1 MKRYGLWI
9 MRQTATALLIIGL
22 GLTGNALAAEKLTEI
37 AADVFAYV
45 DTRNMSAQNSFGAN
59 AGIIIGRDGILVVDT
74 LISSREA
81 QRFLKDIRL
90 ISDKPIRYVVN
101 THHHLDHAFGNGDF
115 ARQGAVVI
123 SQLNDAA
130 NLKIHGQAALGNA
143 GEYGLTPQEMEG
155 TEIVL
160 PALAFGDRLDIDLG
174 DRTVQLLYTGV
185 SHTEGSILVYLPESK
200 ILFAGDILFTG
211 YHPYLGEGNIEE
223 WVKVLDRIAAMDADK
238 IIPGHGPVSTKKDV
252 RDMREYLIAFDKKA
266 RELTATSRDA
276 GQVAAEMGKIL
287 PPKAEGEGLIRMSI
301 ERKYLRPETL
311 PALK

>member
-1 MKRYGLWI
+1 MKRYGIGIL
-9 MRQTATALLIIGL
+9 RQAVTALLIIGL
-22 GLTGNALAAEKLTEI
+22 VHTGTALAAESLTEI
-37 AADVFAYV
+37 SANVYAYV

-90 ISDKPIRYVVN
+90 ITDKPIRYVVN
-101 THHHLDHAFGNGDF
+101 THYHLDHAFGNADF
-115 ARQGAVVI
+115 AREGAVVI
-123 SQLNDAA
+123 SQLKDAA
-130 NLKIHGQAALGNA
+130 NLKTHGQSALGNA
-143 GEYGLTPQEMEG
+143 KEYGLTEQDMEG

-174 DRTVQLLYTGV
+174 DRTVQLIYTGV

-252 RDMREYLIAFDKKA
+252 RDMKEYLIAFDKKA
-266 RELTATSRDA
+266 RELTATSQDA

-301 ERKYLRPETL
+301 EQKYLPQ
-311 PALK
+311 PAVPAK

>member
-1 MKRYGLWI
+1 MKRYGIGIL
-9 MRQTATALLIIGL
+9 RQAVTALLIIGL
-22 GLTGNALAAEKLTEI
+22 VHTGTALAAESLTEI
-37 AADVFAYV
+37 SANVYAYV

-74 LISSREA
+74 LISSSEA
-81 QRFLKDIRL
+81 QRFLWDIRT

-101 THHHLDHAFGNGDF
+101 THHHLDHAFGNADF

-123 SQLNDAA
+123 SQLKDAA
-130 NLKIHGQAALGNA
+130 NLKTHGQAALGNA
-143 GEYGLTPQEMEG
+143 KEYGLTEQDMEG

-174 DRTVQLLYTGV
+174 DRTVQLIYTGV

-211 YHPYLGEGNIEE
+211 YHPYMGEGNIEE
-223 WVKVLDRIAAMDADK
+223 WVKVLDRIAAMDVDK

-252 RDMREYLIAFDKKA
+252 RDMKEYLIAFDKKA
-266 RELTATSRDA
+266 RELTATSQDA

-301 ERKYLRPETL
+301 EHKYLPQ
-311 PALK
+311 PAVPAK

>member
-1 MKRYGLWI
+1 MKRYGIGIL
-9 MRQTATALLIIGL
+9 RQAVTALLIIGL
-22 GLTGNALAAEKLTEI
+22 VPTGTALAAESLTEI
-37 AADVFAYV
+37 SANVYAYV

-90 ISDKPIRYVVN
+90 ITDKPIRYVVN
-101 THHHLDHAFGNGDF
+101 THYHLDHAFGNADF
-115 ARQGAVVI
+115 AREGAVVI
-123 SQLNDAA
+123 SQLKDAA
-130 NLKIHGQAALGNA
+130 NLKTHGQAALGNA
-143 GEYGLTPQEMEG
+143 KEYGLTEQDMEG

-174 DRTVQLLYTGV
+174 DRTVQLIYTGV

-252 RDMREYLIAFDKKA
+252 RDMKEYLIAFDKKA
-266 RELTATSRDA
+266 RELTATSQDA

-301 ERKYLRPETL
+301 EQKYLPQ
-311 PALK
+311 PAVPAK